1 MVRID
6 NLSYRHNETNVL
18 NFSNR
23 VFEPDAHTLILGQSG
38 SGKTTLLHLL
48 GGLLRPTAGSI
59 VIGDIEIHNLKPAQ
73 LDHFR
78 GKNIGF
84 VFQTPHLIQD
94 MNVEENLFLA
104 QYLAG
109 LPKDRNRVKEVLEKL
124 NLSAKSKSRVY
135 ALSEGQAQ
143 RVVLARAILNRPQ
156 LILADEPTSSL
167 DDKHCDRV
175 INLLLEQAQAH
186 GACLIIATHDQRL
199 KNKITHQMDLSAA

>member
-1 MVRID
+1 M
-6 NLSYRHNETNVL
+6 
-18 NFSNR
+18 
-23 VFEPDAHTLILGQSG
+23 
-38 SGKTTLLHLL
+38 
-48 GGLLRPTAGSI
+48 
-59 VIGDIEIHNLKPAQ
+59 
-73 LDHFR
+73 
-78 GKNIGF
+78 
-84 VFQTPHLIQD
+84 
-94 MNVEENLFLA
+94 
-104 QYLAG
+104 
-109 LPKDRNRVKEVLEKL
+109 LEKL
-124 NLSAKSKSRVY
+124 NLSVKSKSRVY